1 WQPGRGAVE
10 GVMRRLRPTDES
22 GTALV
27 EFALVLPI
35 LLLILL
41 GLLDFG
47 KAFNYWNDE
56 THLAAE
62 GARWAVANSNPRGGG
77 ASLQQYIQQQADSSE
92 LRRIATVCI
101 SFPTN
106 PDTGTSGHVGDPVS
120 VTVKSTYTWL
130 PFISARAGISPTTVI
145 QGTATMRLE
154 APPTNYGGGGG
165 GTGSCT

>member
-1 WQPGRGAVE
+1 
-10 GVMRRLRPTDES
+10 MTRLSPRDER

-41 GLLDFG
+41 GMLDFG

-62 GARWAVANSNPRGGG
+62 GARWAVVNSNPGGG
-77 ASLQQYIQQQADSSE
+77 GTSLQQYIQQQADTTQ
-92 LRRIATVCI
+92 LRSNATVCI

-130 PFISARAGISPTTVI
+130 PFIASRARISPSSVI

-154 APPTNYGGGGG
+154 APPSNYATGSG